1 MIAICTGCNK
11 TADELEEYIEGAR
24 DFEMTVEEYVRTE
37 EGTYNP
43 ENGHFLC
50 TACYIAAG
58 MPSNPYPQPNW
69 VAP

>member
-11 TADELEEYIEGAR
+11 TADELEEYIEAAKEN
-24 DFEMTVEEYVRTE
+24 DMTVEQYVREE

-50 TACYIAAG
+50 TTCYINAG
-58 MPSNPYPQPNW
+58 MPSNPYPGKNW

>member
-1 MIAICTGCNK
+1 VRRLHKKAS
-11 TADELEEYIEGAR
+11 ELEEYIEIAKVE
-24 DFEMTVEEYVRTE
+24 EMTPDDYVREE

-50 TACYIAAG
+50 TPCYVEAG
-58 MPSNPYPQPNW
+58 MPSGPHGW